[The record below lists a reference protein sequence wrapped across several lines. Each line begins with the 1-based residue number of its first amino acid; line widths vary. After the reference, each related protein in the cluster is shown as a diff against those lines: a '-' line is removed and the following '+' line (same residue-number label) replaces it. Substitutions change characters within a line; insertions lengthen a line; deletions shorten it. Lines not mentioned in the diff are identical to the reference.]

1 MKRSCLY
8 IRRCE
13 IVDEYNIVIH
23 KIKEVP
29 IKKGIEQIMNIVK
42 SKDGTKTVKGILSKF
57 YKYLDDDFKKLLNIG
72 DEDE

>member
-1 MKRSCLY
+1 MRKSCLF

-13 IVDEYNIVIH
+13 IVDEYNTVLY

-29 IKKGIEQIMNIVK
+29 IKKGIVQIMDIVK
-42 SKDGTKTVKGILSKF
+42 NKDGTKTVKGILSKF

>member
-1 MKRSCLY
+1 MRKSCLF
-8 IRRCE
+8 IRKCE
-13 IVDEYNIVIH
+13 IVDEYNMVVH

-29 IKKGIEQIMNIVK
+29 IKKGIEQIMNVVK